1 MLPRYDREG
10 MHMILVTGGLGFIGL
25 HTARALIDQGEDVVL
40 TQYRVAREPD
50 FIKGEIGVHA
60 FVEQLDVTD
69 ADRLA
74 EIGKKFP
81 ITKIAHLAV
90 PGMGAL
96 SASQD
101 FRTNMFGLIN
111 LLEAAETWGVER
123 IGVASSG
130 AVYSGTS
137 DAPQREDVRVPL
149 VGTNPTEAFKKSFE
163 ILGGHYADRTGLDF
177 LNLRIS
183 SIWGPLYHSM
193 TNLQS
198 RVVHA
203 AFSGNELKA
212 GPRGPNYADDGGDM
226 CYVKDCGRGIALL
239 MTSVDLKHRTYN
251 IGDGRPTTNTQLVNA
266 ALKVIPD
273 ANLPLAEGHNP
284 HGPGAVN
291 YQDIT
296 RIQEDTGYS
305 PEYDIESGVADY
317 LEWLRAGNA
326 E

>member
-1 MLPRYDREG
+1 
-10 MHMILVTGGLGFIGL
+10 MILVTGGLGFIGL
-25 HTARALIDQGEDVVL
+25 HTARALIDAGEDVVL
-40 TQYRVAREPD
+40 TQFRVAREPD
-50 FIKGEIGVHA
+50 FMKADINKHA

-74 EIGKKFP
+74 EIGKKYK
-81 ITKIAHLAV
+81 ITTIAHLAV
-90 PGMGAL
+90 PGMNAL

-101 FRTNMFGLIN
+101 FRTNMFGLVN
-111 LLEAAETWGVER
+111 LLEAAEAWGVER

-130 AVYSGTS
+130 TVYGGT
-137 DAPQREDVRVPL
+137 PEIPMREDVRVPL

-163 ILGGHYADRTGLDF
+163 ILGGHYADRVGFDLV
-177 LNLRIS
+177 NLRIS

-203 AFSGNELKA
+203 AVSENELKA

-239 MTSVDLKHRTYN
+239 MTADKLNHRTYN
-251 IGDGRPTTNTQLVNA
+251 IGDGRPTKNSELVA
-266 ALKVIPD
+266 ATLKVIPD
-273 ANLPLAEGHNP
+273 ANLPLEPGHNP
-284 HGPGAVN
+284 RASGSVN

-296 RIQEDTGYS
+296 RIHEDTGYS
-305 PEYDIESGVADY
+305 PAYDIESGVADY
-317 LEWLRAGNA
+317 VEWLRAGNA

>member
-1 MLPRYDREG
+1 
-10 MHMILVTGGLGFIGL
+10 MILVTGGLGFIGL
-25 HTARALIDQGEDVVL
+25 HTARALIDAGEDVVL
-40 TQYRVAREPD
+40 TQFRVAREPD
-50 FIKGEIGVHA
+50 FIKSDINKHA
-60 FVEQLDVTD
+60 FIEQLDITN

-74 EIGKKFP
+74 EIGKKYK

-90 PGMGAL
+90 PGMNAL
-96 SASQD
+96 SAAQD
-101 FRTNMFGLIN
+101 FRTNMFGLVN
-111 LLEAAETWGVER
+111 LLEAAEVWGVER

-130 AVYSGTS
+130 TVYGGT
-137 DAPQREDVRVPL
+137 PEIPMREDVRVPL

-163 ILGGHYADRTGLDF
+163 ILGGHYADRVGMDL

-203 AFSGNELKA
+203 AVDGVELKA

-239 MTSVDLKHRTYN
+239 MTADKLNHRTYN
-251 IGDGRPTTNTQLVNA
+251 IGDGRPTKNSELVAA
-266 ALKVIPD
+266 ALHVIPD
-273 ANLPLAEGHNP
+273 ADLPLEPGHNP
-284 HGPGAVN
+284 RSSGEVN
-291 YQDIT
+291 FQDIT
-296 RIQEDTGYS
+296 RIHEDTGYS

-317 LEWLRAGNA
+317 VAWLQAGNA